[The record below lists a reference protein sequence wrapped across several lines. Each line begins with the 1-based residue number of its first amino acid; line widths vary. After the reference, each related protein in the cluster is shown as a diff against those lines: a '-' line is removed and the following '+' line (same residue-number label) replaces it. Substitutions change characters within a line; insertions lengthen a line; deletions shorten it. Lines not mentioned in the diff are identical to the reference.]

1 MTTASKTHWFGA
13 IGTLFGCLALL
24 AAILPIWVLPMMVP
38 PEPIDKTVV
47 EAAQQIKDRVVATV
61 RGVEYQEPARK
72 TDWYRVFSVA
82 AATLAALALVLA
94 AISFVAREPWRFAAA
109 AAALGAGAIV
119 FQISIAL
126 AAALVAIV
134 LIAVVLGAFG
144 AGS

>member
-1 MTTASKTHWFGA
+1 M
-13 IGTLFGCLALL
+13 
-24 AAILPIWVLPMMVP
+24 
-38 PEPIDKTVV
+38 
-47 EAAQQIKDRVVATV
+47 
-61 RGVEYQEPARK
+61 
-72 TDWYRVFSVA
+72 FSVA
-82 AATLAALALVLA
+82 AATLGALALVLA

-144 AGS
+144 AGP

>member
-82 AATLAALALVLA
+82 AATLGALALVLA

-109 AAALGAGAIV
+109 AAALGG
-119 FQISIAL
+119 IAL

-144 AGS
+144 AGP